1 MGAGASAQEVR
12 SKVEGLGSAYAVYG
26 PALVEN
32 GVDGALCAE
41 LATEPTESVTATFA
55 DLGVTSALHRRK
67 LLQAM
72 RSASGLEATPRRS
85 GSLDSTP
92 AVAVV
97 EVDEPRSM
105 PIVPSRI
112 DASGGGGGGGGG
124 AGSPAVATPMNGA
137 AAFSEHLSRV
147 ASSGGR
153 RASAPRS
160 PAAVAVQVD
169 GGGAGRAPS
178 SASPWTV
185 HLAWEGD
192 VDLDLAAAVFGERQ
206 RPTPVTML
214 ERGSRGKTLSKDRE
228 GGALGSARRRSAR
241 RRRQLLERSYCRRAG
256 HLPGSRL
263 LRESGIRRPRA
274 RPQRRRQGHVR

>member
-92 AVAVV
+92 AVPGGRGEDVGVFAGASDGGLKFDPSASLPPDLGGHPRSRELYEFFGRFIGKALLERVPLDARLASPIYAQLLGRVV
-97 EVDEPRSM
+97 EFEDLRCLDEDLAKNLKWLLTQKD
-105 PIVPSRI
+105 V
-112 DASGGGGGGGGG
+112 GGLGLDFSVSIARRCPYGNM
-124 AGSPAVATPMNGA
+124 SSSEEFVA
-137 AAFSEHLSRV
+137 
-147 ASSGGR
+147 ASS
-153 RASAPRS
+153 
-160 PAAVAVQVD
+160 
-169 GGGAGRAPS
+169 
-178 SASPWTV
+178 
-185 HLAWEGD
+185 D
-192 VDLDLAAAVFGERQ
+192 VVVKELVENGKN
-206 RPTPVTML
+206 TPVTN
-214 ERGSRGKTLSKDRE
+214 ENVDDYV
-228 GGALGSARRRSAR
+228 RSSLR
-241 RRRQLLERSYCRRAG
+241 V
-256 HLPGSRL
+256 LPSPVDA
-263 LRESGIRRPRA
+263 S
-274 RPQRRRQGHVR
+274 